1 MQPSLTYIHTVIK
14 LKLTLNG
21 LVMFIMHGVADI
33 ATLDMHLT
41 YMGTPPTFICYI
53 FPRQTPLRPLR
64 DITFGR
70 DARLGLFHQLF

>member
-41 YMGTPPTFICYI
+41 YMGTPPYLTMLH
-53 FPRQTPLRPLR
+53 FP
-64 DITFGR
+64 
-70 DARLGLFHQLF
+70 